1 MLDFLEKSVMNA
13 IGAAA
18 ITQKKA
24 EELVAEIKDKY
35 KLSEDEGKQL
45 VDRIQSIVR
54 DSKDK
59 IRELAELE
67 VQKVVDHLGLVS
79 REEYE
84 SLLKRVQD
92 LESRF
97 DG

>member
-1 MLDFLEKSVMNA
+1 MLDFLEKSVMSA

-84 SLLKRVQD
+84 SLVKRVHD
-92 LESRF
+92 LESRL